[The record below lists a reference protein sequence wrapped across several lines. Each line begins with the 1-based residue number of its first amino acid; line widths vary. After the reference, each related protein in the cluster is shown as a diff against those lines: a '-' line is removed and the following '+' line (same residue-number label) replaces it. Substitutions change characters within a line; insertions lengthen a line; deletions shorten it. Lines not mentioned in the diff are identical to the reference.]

1 MSIKISFPKNGKY
14 DAQILKAQDAQ
25 DAGLKLKEDLRTG
38 KIDQD
43 TYDYKYKRLEEKFQK
58 IYREAKNIQ
67 DSEKL
72 ARAAKI
78 REKFNLLDK
87 I

>member
-38 KIDQD
+38 K
-43 TYDYKYKRLEEKFQK
+43 
-58 IYREAKNIQ
+58 N
-67 DSEKL
+67 
-72 ARAAKI
+72 
-78 REKFNLLDK
+78 
-87 I
+87 